1 MSITILT
8 SDFFQKNCKPDLD
21 VTPNYGVIKL
31 PIEQA
36 DLVTAI
42 MELSSGVGTKEE
54 AKVNYNEKTNMTRK
68 VDMWRIPMS
77 SKIADMFHKYAVE
90 LNKIFNYKVSGIQDI
105 QYLEYS
111 VGDFYKTHTDIN
123 CEFGSTRKISISWVL
138 NEDFTGGELKIM
150 SGGEEV
156 TLSNTTDE
164 LIGFTSFMNH
174 SVQPVTSGTRKVL
187 VCWINGESWR

>member
-8 SDFFQKNCKPDLD
+8 NDFFQKNCKPDLD

-42 MELSSGVGTKEE
+42 MELSSGVGAKEE

-77 SKIADMFHKYAVE
+77 SKIAEMFHKYAVE

-111 VGDFYKTHTDIN
+111 VGDFYKTHTCLLYTSDAA
-123 CEFGSTRKISISWVL
+123 
-138 NEDFTGGELKIM
+138 
-150 SGGEEV
+150 
-156 TLSNTTDE
+156 DE
-164 LIGFTSFMNH
+164 
-174 SVQPVTSGTRKVL
+174 
-187 VCWINGESWR
+187 